1 MFHHSLIRSAIKKKN
16 QQEKKLRME
25 SCSATDLGSVILSFC
40 VPPIH
45 QSPVTR
51 HIFDRRA
58 CKTVQ
63 CILKTLVDGAAKW
76 NEMALCSTE
85 IIQLEIVC
93 WMWSMTTISV
103 GSTHLCLLVAYNI
116 KAIEIKCLTQSS
128 VTHAKH
134 MNTHKI
140 HAHPTPHRNVIIF
153 VQLFFF
159 FHLWVRASL
168 GSLRWAVE
176 YSWWTVALGI
186 SSIALGRAECAWVA
200 GGWSYTFVLRQS
212 ILDGMLGSP
221 QMRERF
227 CFSIKTCREERKEGA

>member
-93 WMWSMTTISV
+93 
-103 GSTHLCLLVAYNI
+103 
-116 KAIEIKCLTQSS
+116 
-128 VTHAKH
+128 
-134 MNTHKI
+134 
-140 HAHPTPHRNVIIF
+140 
-153 VQLFFF
+153 
-159 FHLWVRASL
+159 
-168 GSLRWAVE
+168 
-176 YSWWTVALGI
+176 
-186 SSIALGRAECAWVA
+186 
-200 GGWSYTFVLRQS
+200 
-212 ILDGMLGSP
+212 
-221 QMRERF
+221 
-227 CFSIKTCREERKEGA
+227 